1 MSNFFGG
8 QFFGGGF
15 FGAVGVAAAIPS
27 PQGGGMGRRK
37 IRTLIDWDSIFP
49 DEYTPPPVQ
58 PPVQKKAI
66 YKLIER
72 KAEPIVVDG
81 NAILIR
87 PKAKPYQDSED
98 DEWLILH

>member
-15 FGAVGVAAAIPS
+15 FGAGGVVAAIPA

-37 IRTLIDWDSIFP
+37 IRTLIDWESIFP
-49 DEYTPPPVQ
+49 DEYVPPAPM

-66 YKLIER
+66 YRLIENPAP
-72 KAEPIVVDG
+72 KIVVDG